1 MLLLYFRDEELLMKG
16 LTLNDTLQ
24 RVLRRH
30 DEIAKGT
37 APKVGQAPTP
47 VVQTPTSVVPLV
59 NVTHEEE
66 EPEDDFSQL
75 ALR

>member
-1 MLLLYFRDEELLMKG
+1 MKG

-30 DEIAKGT
+30 DDIAKGT
-37 APKVGQAPTP
+37 PAPKVGQTPTS

-59 NVTHEEE
+59 NVTHEDE

>member
-1 MLLLYFRDEELLMKG
+1 MLTDCLLVFRDEELLMKG

-24 RVLRRH
+24 RVLSRH
-30 DEIAKGT
+30 DDIAKGT
-37 APKVGQAPTP
+37 AAPRVGQT
-47 VVQTPTSVVPLV
+47 QTSVVPLV
-59 NVTHEEE
+59 NVTHEDE